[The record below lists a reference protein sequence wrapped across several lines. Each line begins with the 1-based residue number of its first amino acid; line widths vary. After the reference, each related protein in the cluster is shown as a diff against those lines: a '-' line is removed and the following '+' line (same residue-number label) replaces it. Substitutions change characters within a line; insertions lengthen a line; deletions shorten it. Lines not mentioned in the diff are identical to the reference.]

1 MITSSISPWSRW
13 RAKRLDPPS
22 VEQVVTLVAENVVDS
37 VRDVDAAGRRGGEK
51 LRAWLA
57 RVSITLGAQI
67 RVVRRGPLRARISAG
82 VTKTPA
88 LSSLER
94 PLSPHDLALA
104 EHERRHAQLQEA
116 NEQLVLAALTAQELQ
131 AAAQHAHRQQL
142 EFLAVLAHELRN
154 PLTPIRTS
162 AALLC
167 RLPEGE
173 LPKVQAVIERQV
185 APLSRLV
192 DDLLDVS
199 RVVTGKLRLAFETV
213 DLASTI
219 DQAVRACRPAMD
231 TRQQQLRVRLP
242 PQALPL
248 RGDPVRLGQVVSNLL
263 DNASKYTPDGG
274 EIALTAVV
282 VDGAIVIT
290 VSDSGI
296 GIATEALP
304 RVFEPFVQDA
314 RAIGFNGAGLGIGL
328 TVVRELVEGHGGSV
342 VARSAGIGLGSQF
355 VVTLP
360 LAVAGANA
368 RAARNPRACSFDPGA
383 HRNPSV

>member
-1 MITSSISPWSRW
+1 MYRASS
-13 RAKRLDPPS
+13 
-22 VEQVVTLVAENVVDS
+22 Q
-37 VRDVDAAGRRGGEK
+37 
-51 LRAWLA
+51 
-57 RVSITLGAQI
+57 
-67 RVVRRGPLRARISAG
+67 
-82 VTKTPA
+82 
-88 LSSLER
+88 
-94 PLSPHDLALA
+94 
-104 EHERRHAQLQEA
+104 
-116 NEQLVLAALTAQELQ
+116 
-131 AAAQHAHRQQL
+131 
-142 EFLAVLAHELRN
+142 
-154 PLTPIRTS
+154 
-162 AALLC
+162 
-167 RLPEGE
+167 
-173 LPKVQAVIERQV
+173 
-185 APLSRLV
+185 
-192 DDLLDVS
+192 
-199 RVVTGKLRLAFETV
+199 GKLRLAFETV

-242 PQALPL
+242 LQALPL

-368 RAARNPRACSFDPGA
+368 RAARNPRACSLQAYQLSLAAPVAPAGQFRRRRRGA
-383 HRNPSV
+383 RQAGLRRQGPVRELPHLRTRCCTRPVTRWSNPKRPATRRVPPPRCTARPRSKAFGSTRRTSTTAATLEDVGTAYNNKRALGLTAQESRDLAHYLKIAVSDSYLLGRLFQAGGIGRVNRLAD